1 MAVINTGLLT
11 KGVLSTFHE
20 ALRTIEPRFSQWS
33 TRVESTTDSEN
44 HRWLGTVP
52 NMREWGTGRLAKGL
66 RSEAYNIENLKYEL
80 TIEVDRDEI
89 SDDQTGTIRL
99 RVQEMARRAALHKDF
114 LIGQL
119 LINGA
124 NAGFTSYDDV
134 TFFNTTHSSGDSG
147 NQSNL
152 LTPAAAD
159 ADNPTV
165 PECKTAIQNAIGT
178 MMDYNDDNGQPSALD
193 MNGLVVVCHPLVQ
206 WPFREALNSALIS
219 NTDNVL
225 KGVADV
231 IPYPYL
237 TEEEDFFL
245 LKISEPLKPFI
256 FQDREPIEVTS
267 LDTPDTDEAF
277 NREKYLYGVRG
288 RYRMAFGEWR
298 YCIKSTFTE

>member
-1 MAVINTGLLT
+1 MAVINTGLVT
-11 KGVLSTFHE
+11 KGVLSTFRE
-20 ALRTIEPRFSQWS
+20 ELRTIEPRFGQWS
-33 TRVESTTDSEN
+33 TRVPSTTATEN
-44 HRWLGTVP
+44 YRWLGTVP

-66 RSEAYNIENLKYEL
+66 RSESYDVENLKYEL

-89 SDDQTGTIRL
+89 SDDQTGTINL
-99 RVQEMARRAALHKDF
+99 RVREMARRAALHKDF

-124 NAGFTSYDDV
+124 TSGFNSYDGL
-134 TFFNTTHSSGDSG
+134 TFFNVAHVSGDSG

-152 LTPAAAD
+152 LTPAATD

-165 PECKTAIQNAIGT
+165 AECKTGIQSAIGT

-225 KGVADV
+225 RGVADV
-231 IPYPYL
+231 VPYPYL
-237 TEEEDFFL
+237 TEEEDWFL
-245 LKISEPLKPFI
+245 LKTSEVLKPFI
-256 FQDREPIEVTS
+256 FQDREPIELTS
-267 LDTPDTDEAF
+267 LDTPDTDEGF
-277 NREKYLYGVRG
+277 NREKYLYGVRA
-288 RYRMAFGEWR
+288 RYRLTFGEWR
-298 YCIKSTFTE
+298 YCIKNTFTE